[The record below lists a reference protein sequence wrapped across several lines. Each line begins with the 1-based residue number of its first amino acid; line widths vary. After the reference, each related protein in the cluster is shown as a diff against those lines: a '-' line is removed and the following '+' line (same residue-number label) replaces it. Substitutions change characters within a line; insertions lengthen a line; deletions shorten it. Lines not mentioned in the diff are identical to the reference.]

1 MIDVF
6 IDSIIEVPA
15 YATGDGRQAAV
26 SVSWPLGKG
35 RSTGGVA
42 DRTAHG
48 YPRGMTRSRLAIL
61 SLLASLLPGWL
72 GARADGPVRPNHDYV
87 VISSKR
93 CRATDGWR
101 QVVGALAAKHDAEM
115 LFFDESPSELLP
127 ELRRRRPRMVGVV
140 AMPDEAGRDRVG
152 AFNRTFRRIVDDP
165 WLDARWGLVTGAE
178 WADAMEV
185 VRATT
190 PLVVRRLMA
199 NTPVPFGPVADGVY
213 FDEGV
218 AGRRMERTDGGEPVE
233 VRGDIEIVDDFVT
246 AFNEAP
252 PDLLVTS
259 GRTNEERW
267 MLGYLFDGGRVVVGE
282 AGDLRGRLLDGTEV
296 PIRNPGPMAMLGAGS
311 CLLGFIPGSEVLPL
325 AFIHDAGARQI
336 VGYAST
342 TWHGAG
348 GWDVYR
354 RFLDEPGRGTLS
366 EAVWLAQ
373 QELIRRFAAEY
384 PGVPEVS
391 TEGFDER
398 EVFEFQLA
406 VAEATG
412 VDRREDRFED
422 LAGLLWDRDAIVL
435 LGDPAWPVRLQTS
448 PLPWTS
454 VITRQGDR
462 LRIDVEVHADL
473 TDGPTP
479 IVVLPERI
487 FPGKVVEGE
496 GLGVVSTPDL
506 VFLPGLR
513 TRPPGTSFRVEL
525 DAPLERG
532 PIRPVEIDVETRRRV
547 VEQVAPVWRPRLRTV
562 FADAGGNETELLQ
575 AIRDVT
581 PSRRASMAFL
591 IANMPPAD
599 RRIMTAEALVETVE
613 LAHDSFDAS
622 PWRGGVPESV
632 FREAVLPYAHI
643 NERRDDWRA
652 EFVERFRTAAHAA
665 GNQADAVR
673 LLNRLVY
680 EVFDIT
686 YDANKRLKN
695 EQSPYQ
701 SIDQHCASCT
711 GLSIL
716 LANACRA
723 AGIPARVAGIP
734 EWPSGD
740 NHTWVEV
747 YDPID
752 GRWHWIEA
760 LGGGEYDEGWWVG
773 KVRGLAAEDSNEA
786 RHRIWAASWS
796 RPAGVPNRFP
806 LWWLGSDEDPI
817 PGIDRTAGYA
827 AAGD

>member
-1 MIDVF
+1 M
-6 IDSIIEVPA
+6 
-15 YATGDGRQAAV
+15 
-26 SVSWPLGKG
+26 
-35 RSTGGVA
+35 RS
-42 DRTAHG
+42 
-48 YPRGMTRSRLAIL
+48 PRLPIL
-61 SLLASLLPGWL
+61 VLLASFLSGGLL
-72 GARADGPVRPNHDYV
+72 ARADGPVRPNDDYV
-87 VISSKR
+87 VVSSHR
-93 CRATDGWR
+93 CRDTDGWR

-115 LFFDESPSELLP
+115 LFFDEDPSELLP
-127 ELRRRRPRMVGVV
+127 ELRRRRPRIIGVV

-152 AFNRTFRRIVDDP
+152 AFNRTFRRIIDDP

-185 VRATT
+185 VRATK
-190 PLVVRRLMA
+190 PLVVGRIMA
-199 NTPVPFGPVADGVY
+199 NTPVPFGPVPHGVF

-218 AGRRMERTDGGEPVE
+218 AGRRVERTDGGDPVE
-233 VRGDIEIVDDFVT
+233 VMGDIEIVDDFVS
-246 AFNEAP
+246 AFNGDP

-282 AGDLRGRLLDGTEV
+282 EGDLRGRLLDGTEI

-373 QELIRRFAAEY
+373 QELIRRFATEY

-406 VAEATG
+406 VADATG
-412 VDRREDRFED
+412 VDRRADRFED

-435 LGDPAWPVRLQTS
+435 LGDPAWPVRLEAS

-454 VITRQGDR
+454 EIVRDGDR
-462 LRIDVEVHADL
+462 LVVDLAVHADL
-473 TDGPTP
+473 ADGPTP
-479 IVVLPERI
+479 IVRLPERI
-487 FPGKVVEGE
+487 VPGSIIGDD
-496 GLGVVSTPDL
+496 GLEVTLTPDL
-506 VFLPGLR
+506 IFLPDLAER
-513 TRPPGTSFRVEL
+513 MPGTSFRLEL
-525 DAPLERG
+525 DAPLEGG
-532 PIRPVEIDVETRRRV
+532 PDSGPGVDRETRRRV
-547 VEQVAPVWRPRLRTV
+547 LELIAPGARPRLRAV
-562 FADAGGNETELLQ
+562 LEDAGPNEIELVRALEG
-575 AIRDVT
+575 VT
-581 PSRRASMAFL
+581 PSHRGSMAFL

-599 RRIMTAEALVETVE
+599 RRIMTAAALRESVE
-613 LAHDSFDAS
+613 LAHDSFEAS
-622 PWRGGVPESV
+622 PWRTGVPTSV

-652 EFVERFRTAAHAA
+652 DFVERFRDVAHAA
-665 GNQADAVR
+665 ATQADAVR

-680 EVFDIT
+680 ETFDVT

-723 AGIPARVAGIP
+723 AGIPARIAGIP
-734 EWPSGD
+734 EWPTGD

-747 YDPID
+747 FDPVD

-760 LGGGEYDEGWWVG
+760 SGGGEYDRGWWVD
-773 KVRGLAAEDSNEA
+773 KVRGIAAEDPADA

-796 RPAGVPNRFP
+796 RPVGVPDRFP
-806 LWWLGSDEDPI
+806 MWWLESDDDPI
-817 PGIDRTAGYA
+817 PGVDRTADYA
-827 AAGD
+827 VPRD

>member
-1 MIDVF
+1 
-6 IDSIIEVPA
+6 
-15 YATGDGRQAAV
+15 
-26 SVSWPLGKG
+26 
-35 RSTGGVA
+35 
-42 DRTAHG
+42 
-48 YPRGMTRSRLAIL
+48 MTRTSTAIL
-61 SLLASLLPGWL
+61 TLLATLLPGWAI
-72 GARADGPVRPNHDYV
+72 ARADGPVRPNHDYV
-87 VISSKR
+87 VVSSHR

-101 QVVGALAAKHDAEM
+101 QVVGALAAKHDAKM

-127 ELRRRRPRMVGVV
+127 ALQRLRPRMIGVV

-152 AFNRTFRRIVDDP
+152 AFNRTFRRIIEDP
-165 WLDARWGLVTGAE
+165 WLDARWGLVTGAD

-185 VRATT
+185 VRSTT

-218 AGRRMERTDGGEPVE
+218 AGRRVERTDAGEPVE
-233 VRGDIEIVDDFVT
+233 VIGDIEIVDDFVA
-246 AFNEAP
+246 AFNDDP

-267 MLGYLFDGGRVVVGE
+267 MLGYLFNGGRVVVGE

-366 EAVWLAQ
+366 EAAWLAQ

-384 PGVPEVS
+384 PGIPEVS

-435 LGDPAWPVRLQTS
+435 LGDPAWPVRLETS

-454 VITRQGDR
+454 VITRNGDR
-462 LRIDVEVHADL
+462 LVIELEVHGDL
-473 TDGPTP
+473 ADGPTP
-479 IVVLPERI
+479 IVTLPERI
-487 FPGKVVEGE
+487 MPGMVVEDG
-496 GLGVVSTPDL
+496 GLELVVTPDL
-506 VFLPGLR
+506 IFLPDLPKR
-513 TRPPGTSFRVEL
+513 TPGTSFRLEL
-525 DAPLERG
+525 DAPLERETDHA
-532 PIRPVEIDVETRRRV
+532 VEIDGETRRGV
-547 VEQVAPVWRPRLRTV
+547 LDLVPSTLRPRLRSV
-562 FADAGGNETELLQ
+562 FQAAGPNESELVR
-575 AIRDVT
+575 AIRDTT
-581 PSRRASMAFL
+581 PARRGSMAFL

-599 RRIMTAEALVETVE
+599 RRVMTADALLETVE
-613 LAHDSFDAS
+613 LAHESFDAS
-622 PWRGGVPESV
+622 PWREGVPEAV
-632 FREAVLPYAHI
+632 FLEAVLPYAHI

-652 EFVERFRTAAHAA
+652 DFVSRFRDAAHAA
-665 GNQADAVR
+665 DTQADAIR
-673 LLNRLVY
+673 LLDRLVY
-680 EVFDIT
+680 EVFDVT

-723 AGIPARVAGIP
+723 AGIPARIAGIP
-734 EWPSGD
+734 EWPDGD

-760 LGGGEYDEGWWVG
+760 AGGGEYDEGWWVE
-773 KVRGLAAEDSNEA
+773 KVRGIAAEDSDEA
-786 RHRIWAASWS
+786 RYRLWAASWS

-806 LWWLGSDEDPI
+806 LWWLDPDEDPI
-817 PGIDRTAGYA
+817 PGVDRTAAYA
-827 AAGD
+827 TARD

>member
-1 MIDVF
+1 M
-6 IDSIIEVPA
+6 
-15 YATGDGRQAAV
+15 
-26 SVSWPLGKG
+26 
-35 RSTGGVA
+35 
-42 DRTAHG
+42 RTL
-48 YPRGMTRSRLAIL
+48 RNAIL
-61 SLLASLLPGWL
+61 VRLLPTLLACIPV
-72 GARADGPVRPNHDYV
+72 AADGPVRPNDEYV
-87 VISSKR
+87 VMASHR

-115 LFFDESPSELLP
+115 LFFDDSPSELLP
-127 ELRRRRPRMVGVV
+127 ELRDRRPRFIGVV

-152 AFNRTFRRIVDDP
+152 ALNRTFRRIIDDP

-178 WADAMEV
+178 WADAMEI
-185 VRATT
+185 VRATE
-190 PLVVRRLMA
+190 PLVIRRLMA
-199 NTPVPFGPVADGVY
+199 NTPVPFGPVPDGVY

-218 AGRRMERTDGGEPVE
+218 AGRRVERTDAGEPVE
-233 VRGDIEIVDDFVT
+233 VMGDIEIVDDFVA
-246 AFNEAP
+246 AFNDAP

-282 AGDLRGRLLDGTEV
+282 EGDLRGRLLDETEV
-296 PIRNPGPMAMLGAGS
+296 PIRSPGPMAMLGAGS

-366 EAVWLAQ
+366 EAAWLAQ

-406 VAEATG
+406 VADATG

-435 LGDPAWPVRLQTS
+435 LGDPAWPVRLETGS
-448 PLPWTS
+448 LPWTS
-454 VITRQGDR
+454 RITRADDR
-462 LRIDVEVHADL
+462 LVIDVEVHADL

-479 IVVLPERI
+479 IVTLPERVV
-487 FPGKVVEGE
+487 PGSLVEDD
-496 GLGVVSTPDL
+496 GLEVIVTPDL
-506 VFLPGLR
+506 IFLPDLVER
-513 TRPPGTSFRVEL
+513 TPGTSFRLEL
-525 DAPLERG
+525 EAPLERG
-532 PIRPVEIDVETRRRV
+532 PAAGPRVDDGTRRRV
-547 VEQVAPVWRPRLRTV
+547 LELVAPGMRPRLRAV
-562 FADAGGNETELLQ
+562 LKDAGPNEIELLR
-575 AIRDVT
+575 AILDVT
-581 PSRRASMAFL
+581 PSRRESMVFL

-599 RRIMTAEALVETVE
+599 RRVMTTNTLRETVE
-613 LAHDSFDAS
+613 LAHDAFEAS
-622 PWRGGVPESV
+622 PWRTGVPASV

-643 NERRDDWRA
+643 NERRDDWRGD
-652 EFVERFRTAAHAA
+652 FVSRFRAAAHAA
-665 GNQADAVR
+665 GTQAEAVG

-680 EVFDIT
+680 ETFDVT

-723 AGIPARVAGIP
+723 AGIPARIAGIP
-734 EWPSGD
+734 EWPTGD

-747 YDPID
+747 FDPID
-752 GRWHWIEA
+752 GKWHWIEA
-760 LGGGEYDEGWWVG
+760 FGGGEYDEGWWVD
-773 KVRGLAAEDSNEA
+773 KVRGIAAEDPDEA
-786 RHRIWAASWS
+786 RYRIWAASWS
-796 RPAGVPNRFP
+796 RPVGVPNRFP
-806 LWWLGSDEDPI
+806 LWWLAADDDPI
-817 PGIDRTAGYA
+817 PGVDRTADYA
-827 AAGD
+827 VAAD